1 MKHVFLRN
9 AAFSM
14 LGRGWSIILGL
25 IATPYIIS
33 KVGING
39 FGAWALMESIIAYF
53 SLSDMGIGASFTKH
67 IAEYHAKKEYNNLS
81 RVVSAGLLF
90 YLILGVFIVSLSL
103 IFKNWILAR
112 FNFSTVAMGDVS
124 FIYLSLVAV
133 MCLRLTSMPF
143 WSVISGLLR
152 YDILNKTKMFS
163 QSLNFAGI
171 LLFLYLGYGL
181 KGLAVNAVIYAVIDI
196 MLSVIFAFL
205 LLPQLKISAGDNL
218 KNTFSQLLK
227 YGFAIQLVAISEIVN
242 EQIDKIFLGIF
253 RSVFFVGMYEIG
265 AKIANTANALAA
277 VVLPILVP
285 ATSQLNAVGQ
295 DGEIRR
301 LYIRGTRLIAL
312 VVAPITTIV
321 VFHAEP
327 LVRLWMG
334 KEGFEPAA
342 TAARFLIAGFAI
354 YLIGGVGRL
363 MSRGIGI
370 PKYEMQ
376 GGILISII
384 NVILSYFMIR
394 QWGLHGAVIASL
406 ISLTIGSM
414 FFVAK
419 FNKQLNVPNTRILKL
434 FLLPVI
440 FSVVSVL
447 PTIWLPV
454 PLEIE
459 TLRSMTIRMQ
469 SFIYLSAVTIIT
481 AMVYLFVM
489 FLSGFTDEYSDLRTL
504 FKKNSPS

>member
-1 MKHVFLRN
+1 MKKIFFEG
-9 AAFSM
+9 AAYSIVA
-14 LGRGWSIILGL
+14 RAWSLMLGL

-39 FGAWALMESIIAYF
+39 FGVWALMESIIAYF

-67 IAEYHAKKEYNNLS
+67 TAEYHAKKEYNNLS

-90 YLILGVFIVSLSL
+90 YLILGVFIFSLSL
-103 IFKNWILAR
+103 ILKDWILTR
-112 FNFSTVAMGDVS
+112 FDFSIVSMGDVS

-133 MCLRLTSMPF
+133 MCIRLTSMPF
-143 WSVISGLLR
+143 WSVINGLLR

-163 QSLNFAGI
+163 QSLNYTGI
-171 LLFLYLGYGL
+171 YLFLYFGYGL
-181 KGLAVNAVIYAVIDI
+181 KGFAINAVIYAIIDI
-196 MLSVIFAFL
+196 ISAVILAFFL
-205 LLPQLKISAGDNL
+205 VPQLKISISSDI
-218 KNTFSQLLK
+218 KDTFLRLLK
-227 YGFAIQLVAISEIVN
+227 YGFTIQIVAISEVIN
-242 EQIDKIFLGIF
+242 GQIDKIFLGVF
-253 RSVFFVGMYEIG
+253 RGVFFVGMYEIG
-265 AKIANTANALAA
+265 AKIANVANSLAA
-277 VVLPILVP
+277 VVLNILVP
-285 ATSQLNAVGQ
+285 VTSQLNAVGQ
-295 DGEIRR
+295 KEEIRK

-312 VVAPITTIV
+312 MIAPITTIV

-334 KEGFEPAA
+334 KDGFEPAA

-370 PKYEMQ
+370 PMYEMQ
-376 GGILISII
+376 GGILITII

-394 QWGLHGAVIASL
+394 QWGLHGAVISSL
-406 ISLTIGSM
+406 ISLIIGSI
-414 FFVAK
+414 FFVVK

-434 FLLPVI
+434 FLLPVL
-440 FSVVSVL
+440 FSVASVL

-459 TLRSMTIRMQ
+459 TLKSMAIRMQ

-481 AMVYLFVM
+481 AAIYLFFI
-489 FLSGFTDEYSDLRTL
+489 FLSGFTEEYSELRTL
-504 FKKNSPS
+504 FRKKDK

>member
-1 MKHVFLRN
+1 MKKIFFEG
-9 AAFSM
+9 AAYSIVA
-14 LGRGWSIILGL
+14 RAWSLMLGL

-39 FGAWALMESIIAYF
+39 FGVWALMESIIAYF

-90 YLILGVFIVSLSL
+90 YLILGVFIFSLSL
-103 IFKNWILAR
+103 ILKDWILTR
-112 FNFSTVAMGDVS
+112 FDFSIVSMGDVS

-133 MCLRLTSMPF
+133 MCIRLTSMPF

-152 YDILNKTKMFS
+152 YDILNKTKMFL

-171 LLFLYLGYGL
+171 YLFLYFGYGL
-181 KGLAVNAVIYAVIDI
+181 KGFAINAVIYAIIDI
-196 MLSVIFAFL
+196 ILAVILAFFL
-205 LLPQLKISAGDNL
+205 VPQLKISISSDI
-218 KNTFSQLLK
+218 KDTFLRLLK
-227 YGFAIQLVAISEIVN
+227 YGFTIQIVAISEVIN
-242 EQIDKIFLGIF
+242 GQIDKIFLGVF
-253 RSVFFVGMYEIG
+253 RGVFFVGMYEIG
-265 AKIANTANALAA
+265 AKIANVANSLAA
-277 VVLPILVP
+277 VVLNILVP
-285 ATSQLNAVGQ
+285 VTSQLNAVGQ
-295 DGEIRR
+295 KEEIRK

-312 VVAPITTIV
+312 MIAPITTIV

-370 PKYEMQ
+370 PMYEMQ

-384 NVILSYFMIR
+384 NVILSYFMVR
-394 QWGLHGAVIASL
+394 QWGLHGAVISSL
-406 ISLTIGSM
+406 ISLAIGSI
-414 FFVAK
+414 FFVVK

-434 FLLPVI
+434 FLLPVL
-440 FSVVSVL
+440 FSVASVL

-459 TLRSMTIRMQ
+459 TLKSMPLRMQ

-481 AMVYLFVM
+481 AAVYLFFI
-489 FLSGFTDEYSDLRTL
+489 FLSGFTQEYSELRTL
-504 FKKNSPS
+504 FRKKDK

>member
-1 MKHVFLRN
+1 MKKIFFEG
-9 AAFSM
+9 AAYSIVA
-14 LGRGWSIILGL
+14 RAWSLMLGL

-39 FGAWALMESIIAYF
+39 FGVWALMESIIAYF

-90 YLILGVFIVSLSL
+90 YLILGVFIFSLSL
-103 IFKNWILAR
+103 ILKDWILTR
-112 FNFSTVAMGDVS
+112 FDFSIISMGDVS

-133 MCLRLTSMPF
+133 MCIRLTSMPF

-171 LLFLYLGYGL
+171 YLFLYFGCGL
-181 KGLAVNAVIYAVIDI
+181 KGLAVNAIIYGMISVMLAVI
-196 MLSVIFAFL
+196 LAFF
-205 LLPQLKISAGDNL
+205 LLPQLKISISNNM
-218 KNTFSQLLK
+218 KETFFGLLK
-227 YGFAIQLVAISEIVN
+227 YGVTIQIIAISEVIN
-242 EQIDKIFLGIF
+242 EQIDKIFLGVF
-253 RSVFFVGMYEIG
+253 RSIFFVGMYEIG
-265 AKIANTANALAA
+265 AKIANVANSLAA
-277 VVLPILVP
+277 VVLNILVP
-285 ATSQLNAVGQ
+285 VTSQLNAVGQ
-295 DGEIRR
+295 KEEIRK

-312 VVAPITTIV
+312 MIAPITTIV

-342 TAARFLIAGFAI
+342 TAARFLIAGFGI

-406 ISLTIGSM
+406 ISLIIGSM
-414 FFVAK
+414 FFVVK

-434 FLLPVI
+434 FLLPVL
-440 FSVVSVL
+440 FSVASVL

-459 TLRSMTIRMQ
+459 PLKSMAIRMQ

-481 AMVYLFVM
+481 ASVYLFFI
-489 FLSGFTDEYSDLRTL
+489 FLSGFTQEYSELRTL
-504 FKKNSPS
+504 FRKKDK

>member
-1 MKHVFLRN
+1 MKKIFFEG
-9 AAFSM
+9 AAYSIVA
-14 LGRGWSIILGL
+14 RAWSLMLGL

-39 FGAWALMESIIAYF
+39 FGVWALMESIIAYF

-67 IAEYHAKKEYNNLS
+67 TAEYHAKKEYNNLS

-90 YLILGVFIVSLSL
+90 YLILGVFIFSLSL
-103 IFKNWILAR
+103 ILKDWILTR
-112 FNFSTVAMGDVS
+112 FDFSIVSMGDVS

-133 MCLRLTSMPF
+133 MCIRLTSMPF
-143 WSVISGLLR
+143 WSVINGLLR

-163 QSLNFAGI
+163 QSLNYTGI
-171 LLFLYLGYGL
+171 YLFLYFGYGL
-181 KGLAVNAVIYAVIDI
+181 KGFAINAVIYAIIDI
-196 MLSVIFAFL
+196 ISAVILAFFL
-205 LLPQLKISAGDNL
+205 VPQLKISISSDI
-218 KNTFSQLLK
+218 KDTFLRLLK
-227 YGFAIQLVAISEIVN
+227 YGFTIQIVAISEVIN
-242 EQIDKIFLGIF
+242 GQIDKIFLGVF
-253 RSVFFVGMYEIG
+253 RGVFFVGMYEIG
-265 AKIANTANALAA
+265 AKIANVANSLAA
-277 VVLPILVP
+277 VVLNILVP
-285 ATSQLNAVGQ
+285 VTSRLNAVGQ
-295 DGEIRR
+295 KEEIRK

-312 VVAPITTIV
+312 MIAPITTIV

-334 KEGFEPAA
+334 KDGFEPAA

-370 PKYEMQ
+370 PMYEMQ
-376 GGILISII
+376 GGILITII

-394 QWGLHGAVIASL
+394 QWGLHGAVISSL
-406 ISLTIGSM
+406 ISLIIGSI
-414 FFVAK
+414 FFVVK

-434 FLLPVI
+434 FLLPVL
-440 FSVVSVL
+440 FSVASVL

-459 TLRSMTIRMQ
+459 TLKSMAIRMQ

-481 AMVYLFVM
+481 AAIYLFFI
-489 FLSGFTDEYSDLRTL
+489 FLSGFTEEYSELRTL
-504 FKKNSPS
+504 FRKKDK